1 MIDKK
6 LFYRHHS
13 IEHIQFQQEQT
24 NGLIM
29 SETRFSKPLIYM
41 LIGSAFILALSLGI
55 RHGFGLYL
63 VPMSHE
69 FNWNHGVF
77 SLAIALQNLLWGAVQ
92 PFTGA
97 LADKYGSKK
106 VVAVGGVLYVIG
118 LILMAFS
125 STGVLINLSLGLII
139 GLALSATSFSVL
151 LSAVGRAAHP
161 SKRSMAMGI
170 ASAAGSFGQFI
181 MLPTTLL
188 LLQKFGWS
196 SALLIT
202 SILVALIVPLAFMLK
217 APMYQAPN
225 AIVDINKPSLGF
237 KQILII
243 AKNHK
248 PFIWLS
254 LGFLVCGFQVV
265 FLGIHLPGYLTDHG
279 FSTTTGTIFL
289 ALVGLFNI
297 VGTYTAGWLGDKYSK
312 PKLLMGLYGLRGI
325 AIIVFL
331 TLPLSTWTIYSFAI
345 IMGLL
350 WLSTV
355 PLTNGIVANM
365 FGVKYLTMLS
375 GIVFF
380 THQVGSFFG
389 GWLGGLN
396 HDITGNYNIIWA
408 MTIALSIFGVLVHF
422 FVNEEAVVHD

>member
-1 MIDKK
+1 
-6 LFYRHHS
+6 
-13 IEHIQFQQEQT
+13 
-24 NGLIM
+24 M
-29 SETRFSKPLIYM
+29 SALQDDTRFSKPLIYM
-41 LIGSAFILALSLGI
+41 LIGSAFILALSLGV

-69 FNWNHGVF
+69 FNWSHQVF
-77 SLAIALQNLLWGAVQ
+77 SLAIAMQNLLWGAVQ

-106 VVAVGGVLYVIG
+106 VVAVGGVLYTIG
-118 LILMAFS
+118 LLLMSVS
-125 STGVLINLSLGLII
+125 SNALLLDLSVGLII

-188 LLQKFGWS
+188 LIKNFGWS
-196 SALLIT
+196 SALVITAVLVVLI
-202 SILVALIVPLAFMLK
+202 IPLAWMLK
-217 APMYQAPN
+217 APMYTPPN
-225 AIVDINKPSLGF
+225 AVKQALKPSLTF
-237 KQILII
+237 KQILNI
-243 AKNHK
+243 AFHHK
-248 PFIWLS
+248 PFLWLAF
-254 LGFLVCGFQVV
+254 GFLVCGFQVV
-265 FLGIHLPGYLTDHG
+265 FLGIHLPGYLIDHG
-279 FSTTTGTIFL
+279 FDASTGTVFL

-297 VGTYTAGWLGDKYSK
+297 VGTYAAGWLGDKYSK
-312 PKLLMGLYGLRGI
+312 PHLLMGLYGLRGI
-325 AIIVFL
+325 TIIAFL
-331 TLPLSTWTIYSFAI
+331 ILPLSIWTVYAFGI
-345 IMGLL
+345 IMGIL
-350 WLSTV
+350 WLSTI

-396 HDITGNYNIIWA
+396 HDITGNYNIIWGCS
-408 MTIALSIFGVLVHF
+408 IALSLFGVIVHF
-422 FVNEEAVVHD
+422 FVNEEAVVDD

>member
-1 MIDKK
+1 M
-6 LFYRHHS
+6 
-13 IEHIQFQQEQT
+13 EATQQQQK
-24 NGLIM
+24 
-29 SETRFSKPLIYM
+29 FSKPLIYM
-41 LIGSAFILALSLGI
+41 LIGSAFILALSLGV

-69 FNWNHGVF
+69 FGWSHQVF
-77 SLAIALQNLLWGAVQ
+77 SLAIAFQNLLWGAVQ

-106 VVAVGGVLYVIG
+106 VVAVGGVLYTIG
-118 LILMAFS
+118 LLLMSISSNALLLDFS
-125 STGVLINLSLGLII
+125 VGLII

-188 LLQKFGWS
+188 LIKNFGWS
-196 SALLIT
+196 SALIIT
-202 SILVALIVPLAFMLK
+202 AILVVLIVPLAWMLK
-217 APMYQAPN
+217 APMYVAPN
-225 AIVDINKPSLGF
+225 AVSQATRPNLSF
-237 KQILII
+237 KEILKI
-243 AKNHK
+243 AFNHK
-248 PFIWLS
+248 PFLWLA

-265 FLGIHLPGYLTDHG
+265 FLGIHLPGYLIDHG
-279 FSTTTGTIFL
+279 FDASTGTVFL

-297 VGTYTAGWLGDKYSK
+297 VGTYAAGWLGDKYSK
-312 PKLLMGLYGLRGI
+312 PHLLMGLYGLRGV
-325 AIIVFL
+325 AIVAFL
-331 TLPLSTWTIYSFAI
+331 MLPLSIWTVYAFGIV
-345 IMGLL
+345 MGIL

-408 MTIALSIFGVLVHF
+408 LSIVLSVLGVLVHF
-422 FVNEEAVVHD
+422 FVNEEAVVDD

>member
-1 MIDKK
+1 
-6 LFYRHHS
+6 
-13 IEHIQFQQEQT
+13 
-24 NGLIM
+24 M
-29 SETRFSKPLIYM
+29 SVTQDETRFSKPLIYM
-41 LIGSAFILALSLGI
+41 LIGSALILALSLGI

-69 FNWNHGVF
+69 FGWSHQVF
-77 SLAIALQNLLWGAVQ
+77 SLAIAFQNLLWGAVQ

-106 VVAVGGVLYVIG
+106 VVAVGGVLYCIG
-118 LILMAFS
+118 LGLMSVS
-125 STGVLINLSLGLII
+125 SSVWLLDLSAGLII
-139 GLALSATSFSVL
+139 GMALSATSFSVL

-161 SKRSMAMGI
+161 SKRGMAMGI

-188 LLQKFGWS
+188 LIKHFGWS
-196 SALLIT
+196 SALVI
-202 SILVALIVPLAFMLK
+202 SAILVALIIPLAWMLK
-217 APMYQAPN
+217 APAYVAPN
-225 AIVDINKPSLGF
+225 AIQQANKPNMSF
-237 KQILII
+237 KQILKI
-243 AKNHK
+243 AFNHK
-248 PFIWLS
+248 PFLWLA

-265 FLGIHLPGYLTDHG
+265 FLGIHLPGYLIDHG
-279 FSTTTGTIFL
+279 FDASTGTVFL

-297 VGTYTAGWLGDKYSK
+297 VGTYSAGWLGDKYSK
-312 PKLLMGLYGLRGI
+312 PHLLMWLYGLRGI
-325 AIIVFL
+325 TIIAFL
-331 TLPLSTWTIYSFAI
+331 ALPLSLYTVYAFGI

-380 THQVGSFFG
+380 THQIGSFFG

-396 HDITGNYNIIWA
+396 HDITGNYNLIW
-408 MTIALSIFGVLVHF
+408 MCSIALSVLGVIVHF
-422 FVNEEAVVHD
+422 FVNEEAIVND

>member
-1 MIDKK
+1 
-6 LFYRHHS
+6 
-13 IEHIQFQQEQT
+13 
-24 NGLIM
+24 M
-29 SETRFSKPLIYM
+29 SALQDDTRFSKPLIYM
-41 LIGSAFILALSLGI
+41 LIGSAFILALSLGV

-69 FNWNHGVF
+69 FNWSHQVF
-77 SLAIALQNLLWGAVQ
+77 SLAIAIQNLLWGAVQ

-106 VVAVGGVLYVIG
+106 VVAVGGVLYTIG
-118 LILMAFS
+118 LLLMSVS
-125 STGVLINLSLGLII
+125 SNALLLDLSVGLII

-188 LLQKFGWS
+188 LIKNFGWS
-196 SALLIT
+196 SALVITAVLVVLI
-202 SILVALIVPLAFMLK
+202 IPLALMLK
-217 APMYQAPN
+217 APMYTPPN
-225 AIVDINKPSLGF
+225 AVKQALKPSLTF
-237 KQILII
+237 KQILNI
-243 AKNHK
+243 AFHHK
-248 PFIWLS
+248 PFLWLAF
-254 LGFLVCGFQVV
+254 GFLVCGFQVV
-265 FLGIHLPGYLTDHG
+265 FLGIHLPGYLIDHG
-279 FSTTTGTIFL
+279 FDASTGTVFL

-297 VGTYTAGWLGDKYSK
+297 VGTYAAGWLGDKYSK
-312 PKLLMGLYGLRGI
+312 PHLLMGLYGLRGVTII
-325 AIIVFL
+325 AFL
-331 TLPLSTWTIYSFAI
+331 MLPLSIWTVYAFGI
-345 IMGLL
+345 IMGIL

-396 HDITGNYNIIWA
+396 HDITGNYNIIWGCS
-408 MTIALSIFGVLVHF
+408 IALSLFGVIVHF
-422 FVNEEAVVHD
+422 FVNEEAVVDD

>member
-1 MIDKK
+1 
-6 LFYRHHS
+6 
-13 IEHIQFQQEQT
+13 
-24 NGLIM
+24 M
-29 SETRFSKPLIYM
+29 SALQDDTRFSKPLIYM
-41 LIGSAFILALSLGI
+41 LIGSAFILALSLGV

-69 FNWNHGVF
+69 FNWSHQVF
-77 SLAIALQNLLWGAVQ
+77 SLAIAMQNLLWGAVQ

-106 VVAVGGVLYVIG
+106 VVAVGGVLYTIG
-118 LILMAFS
+118 LLLMSVS
-125 STGVLINLSLGLII
+125 SNALLLDLSVGLII

-188 LLQKFGWS
+188 LIKNFGWS
-196 SALLIT
+196 SALVITAVLVVLI
-202 SILVALIVPLAFMLK
+202 IPLAWMLK
-217 APMYQAPN
+217 APMYTPPN
-225 AIVDINKPSLGF
+225 AVKQALKPSLTF
-237 KQILII
+237 KQILNI
-243 AKNHK
+243 AFHHK
-248 PFIWLS
+248 PFLWLAF
-254 LGFLVCGFQVV
+254 GFLVCGFQVV
-265 FLGIHLPGYLTDHG
+265 FLGIHLPGYLIDHG
-279 FSTTTGTIFL
+279 FDASTGTVFL

-297 VGTYTAGWLGDKYSK
+297 VGTYAAGWLGDKYSK
-312 PKLLMGLYGLRGI
+312 PHLLMGLYGLRGI
-325 AIIVFL
+325 TIIAFL
-331 TLPLSTWTIYSFAI
+331 MLPLSIWTVYAFGI
-345 IMGLL
+345 IMGIL

-396 HDITGNYNIIWA
+396 HDITGNYNIIWGCS
-408 MTIALSIFGVLVHF
+408 IALSLFGVIVHF
-422 FVNEEAVVHD
+422 FVNEEAVVDD

>member
-1 MIDKK
+1 
-6 LFYRHHS
+6 
-13 IEHIQFQQEQT
+13 
-24 NGLIM
+24 M
-29 SETRFSKPLIYM
+29 SHTLDETKFSKPLIYM

-69 FNWNHGVF
+69 FGWSHQVF
-77 SLAIALQNLLWGAVQ
+77 SLAIAIQNLLWGAVQ

-106 VVAVGGVLYVIG
+106 VVAIGGVLYCIG
-118 LILMAFS
+118 LLLMSVS
-125 STGVLINLSLGLII
+125 SEAWLLNISAGLII
-139 GLALSATSFSVL
+139 GMALSATSFSVL

-161 SKRSMAMGI
+161 SKRGMAMGI

-188 LLQKFGWS
+188 LIKHTGWS
-196 SALLIT
+196 SALVI
-202 SILVALIVPLAFMLK
+202 SAILVALCVPLAWMLK
-217 APMYQAPN
+217 APMYVDPHAKPMSNAP
-225 AIVDINKPSLGF
+225 SMSF
-237 KQILII
+237 KQILKI
-243 AKNHK
+243 AFSHK
-248 PFIWLS
+248 PFLFLA

-265 FLGIHLPGYLTDHG
+265 FLGIHLPGYLIDHG
-279 FSTTTGTIFL
+279 FDASNGTIFL

-297 VGTYTAGWLGDKYSK
+297 IGTYTAGYLGDKYSK
-312 PKLLMGLYGLRGI
+312 PHLLMWLYGLRGI
-325 AIIVFL
+325 AIIAFL
-331 TLPLSTWTIYSFAI
+331 SLPLSLWSIYSFGI

-380 THQVGSFFG
+380 NHQIGSFFG

-396 HDITGNYNIIWA
+396 HDLTGNYNLMWMGAIG
-408 MTIALSIFGVLVHF
+408 LSLFGVVVHF
-422 FVNEEAVVHD
+422 FVNEKVVVHD